1 MIKTKPIFNVAE
13 HTYINRMNVSY
24 MPVTSFIHS
33 FCKKEDWAAIA
44 QKYIDKRT
52 SKQIVEEI
60 SSKYN
65 IPISVVYEKFKNE
78 GINSKTVMYFWDLE
92 KNRACNDGSNFHN
105 EQEEED
111 IKNNNAIANH
121 ETDAI
126 YDLSTLND
134 GIYTELMI
142 WDDEYLICGKSDK
155 VIISTDEKNLNP
167 YISIKDYKTNKELKI
182 NYNFINKNT
191 GEPVVNK
198 YMLEP
203 ISHLVDCNYI
213 HYTLQLSLYAYM
225 LERKGFK
232 VKDLEL
238 LHTPNYDK
246 NNMKSYQLPY
256 MREEIIAM
264 LNTRI

>member
-1 MIKTKPIFNVAE
+1 
-13 HTYINRMNVSY
+13 
-24 MPVTSFIHS
+24 
-33 FCKKEDWAAIA
+33 
-44 QKYIDKRT
+44 
-52 SKQIVEEI
+52 
-60 SSKYN
+60 
-65 IPISVVYEKFKNE
+65 
-78 GINSKTVMYFWDLE
+78 
-92 KNRACNDGSNFHN
+92 
-105 EQEEED
+105 
-111 IKNNNAIANH
+111 
-121 ETDAI
+121 
-126 YDLSTLND
+126 
-134 GIYTELMI
+134 MI